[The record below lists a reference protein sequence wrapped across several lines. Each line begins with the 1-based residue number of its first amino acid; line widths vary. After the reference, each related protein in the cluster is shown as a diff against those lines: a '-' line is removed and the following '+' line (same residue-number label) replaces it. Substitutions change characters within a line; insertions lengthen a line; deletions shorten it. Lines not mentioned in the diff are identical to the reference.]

1 MIGIYKVTS
10 PSGKIYIGQSQ
21 NIEKRFRYYKSLHC
35 KKQIV
40 LHRSFIKYGV
50 NNHLFEIIEECKKEK
65 LNERERYYQD
75 FYSVISRGLNCL
87 LTSTKDKKKVYS
99 EETRQKMSKSL
110 KGRIITKEWRENLSK
125 AGMGRTLNENQRVAL
140 IKSNIGRFYSQQ
152 TRFKISFNRKTQK
165 VILDIETGVYYYSV
179 KDLAFNLNVNSSSLY
194 DFLTNR
200 KKSVTR
206 YKNRNLSQ
214 YKLV

>member
-1 MIGIYKVTS
+1 MVKFILGNLKTLKKDLDI
-10 PSGKIYIGQSQ
+10 INLYIV
-21 NIEKRFRYYKSLHC
+21 

-125 AGMGRTLNENQRVAL
+125 AGMGRTLNENQRAAL
-140 IKSNIGRFYSQQ
+140 IKSNISRFYSQQ

-206 YKNRNLSQ
+206 YKNRNLAQ